1 MKNKTKHLFLLR
13 EFQKKK
19 ILTAASELQDKI
31 LSLPMNSLTL
41 QITVT
46 DSLFTLK
53 RGRAK

>member
-31 LSLPMNSLTL
+31 LSLPMNSLVL

-46 DSLFTLK
+46 VSL
-53 RGRAK
+53 R